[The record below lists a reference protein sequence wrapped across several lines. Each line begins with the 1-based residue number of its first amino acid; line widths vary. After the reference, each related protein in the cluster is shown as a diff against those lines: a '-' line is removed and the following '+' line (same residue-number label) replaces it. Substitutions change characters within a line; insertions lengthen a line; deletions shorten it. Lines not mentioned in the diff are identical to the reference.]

1 MNFYFIETL
10 FHKKY
15 RITRHQNK
23 EDRKWLWVMISYQTT
38 TWPSQGRSISIQTEL
53 TWYGCNTHSAQIYIQ
68 FSADEHNIKYYT
80 YIDEVTL
87 NGVARVK
94 HRWSTKILTRYCV
107 VSLKKSLWRDCYRHV
122 GFSRQERERER
133 EREWYRGEERKIYL
147 YK

>member
-53 TWYGCNTHSAQIYIQ
+53 TWYGCNAHSAQTYIQ
-68 FSADEHNIKYYT
+68 LSVDEHNIKYWT
-80 YIDEVTL
+80 CIDEVTT
-87 NGVARVK
+87 NGVARAKLKWNYKNLNTAQRCVLK
-94 HRWSTKILTRYCV
+94 EVFMKGLLSARRRLTRRE
-107 VSLKKSLWRDCYRHV
+107 K
-122 GFSRQERERER
+122 EREI
-133 EREWYRGEERKIYL
+133 EWYRGEER
-147 YK
+147 